1 MATKLNLTRDQLAT
15 FLKTHEQIKQFEAL
29 FKTVDTIAPA
39 TDTSQLELLVVAPET
54 LPNSNVQTDYI
65 DFQSHPP
72 HVSRVRRMAWNPDDQ
87 TADLGMEYGVV
98 QQIGLE
104 YYARVQNNTGVL
116 IPNGTVVGF
125 AGASTDSALSVA
137 PYIANGSQP
146 SLYIVGVMTHDLPD
160 TGEKGYCT
168 AWGYVRGINTTAF
181 ALGDVLY
188 ASPTVAGAFTNVK
201 PTAPNNVIPIAAVL
215 KVGASDGEIFVR
227 PTIEQQQYYGD
238 FNKTTDQ
245 SAAVINTAY
254 ALTFDNTRIANGVS
268 IGSPASRI
276 VVSQSGLYQFNA
288 TVQISSGNSSA
299 KNVYVWFRKNGTD
312 VPNSTRLVTIDV
324 NNGYIPIALIEAFSL
339 EANAYVELMFAST
352 DTAITIDNVASTAF
366 APAAPAVVLSVTQ
379 LQQ

>member
-39 TDTSQLELLVVAPET
+39 TDTSQLELLVVAPEA
-54 LPNSNVQTDYI
+54 LPNSSVQTDYI

-104 YYARVQNNTGVL
+104 YYARVQNDTGVL

-125 AGASTDSALSVA
+125 AGASTDNALSVA
-137 PYIANGSQP
+137 PYIADGSQP

-181 ALGDVLY
+181 ALGDLLY

-201 PTAPNNVIPIAAVL
+201 PTAPNNVIPLAVVL
-215 KVGASDGEIFVR
+215 KVGVTDGEIFVR
-227 PTIEQQQYYGD
+227 PTIEQQRYYGE
-238 FNKTTDQ
+238 FSKTTDQ
-245 SAAVINTAY
+245 TPAAINTAY
-254 ALTFDNTRIANGVS
+254 TLTFDGTEIANGVS
-268 IGSPASRI
+268 IGSPTSRI
-276 VVSQSGLYQFNA
+276 VVSQSGLYQIAA
-288 TVQISSGNSSA
+288 TVQISSGNSSS
-299 KNVYVWFRKNGTD
+299 KNIYLWLRKNGSD
-312 VPNSTRLVTIDV
+312 VANSSRIVTIDI
-324 NNGYIPIALIEAFSL
+324 NNGYVPVTLLEELSLAANDYIEIA
-339 EANAYVELMFAST
+339 FAST
-352 DTAITIDNVASTAF
+352 DTAVTIDSVAATAF
-366 APAAPAVVLSVTQ
+366 CPASPAVVLSVTQ